1 MILGTPTS
9 QNVKMN
15 SKWISCLNANAKTT
29 KLLEN
34 KGGNLRDLGS
44 QQWFSRYDTKSGK
57 EKINWTSEV
66 ITFCA

>member
-15 SKWISCLNANAKTT
+15 SKWISCLNANTKTT

-44 QQWFSRYDTKSGK
+44 QQWFSRYDTK
-57 EKINWTSEV
+57 I
-66 ITFCA
+66 